1 MEQFHHGHHVRL
13 RSRVHGL
20 YLHADEDG
28 HGVSLRHRRDSTNVV
43 WAVHVY
49 DAYVEEGR
57 LLLQSAAYGRYLAA
71 TATVAPAPRSHRIIQ
86 RNHYHPALVEIIW
99 EVHRSGF
106 EGDVEFR
113 LRHAGA
119 GAGYLCAANGRYLR
133 WKTNGVSVDGIEN
146 LSMMMHWV
154 VEPVP
159 AAAEGSIPRLP
170 RQTGLPLLGSLT
182 RLLPAAARAIVCQ
195 EVSADGIRINRGEFD
210 FRGRSVFRLRKKLVR
225 QLGIANLVMCLPTR
239 DGRLFPLL
247 VDLLPT
253 RGPLF
258 HQRFFHIVVVT
269 PGTPAH
275 AALRYPDVDA

>member
-49 DAYVEEGR
+49 DPYAEEGR
-57 LLLQSAAYGRYLAA
+57 VLLQSAAYGRYLAA
-71 TATVAPAPRSHRIIQ
+71 TATFAPAPRSHRIIQ
-86 RNHYHPALVEIIW
+86 RNHYHPGLVEIIW

-106 EGDVEFR
+106 EDDVELR

-133 WKTNGVSVDGIEN
+133 WKTNGVSVDGIDN
-146 LSMMMHWV
+146 ASVMMHWV
-154 VEPVP
+154 VEPIP

-170 RQTGLPLLGSLT
+170 RQTGLPLPGSLT
-182 RLLPAAARAIVCQ
+182 WTRLLRSRAIECE
-195 EVSADGIRINRGEFD
+195 EVSADGTRISHGAFV

-225 QLGIANLVMCLPTR
+225 LLGVANLVICFPTR

-253 RGPLF
+253 SGLL
-258 HQRFFHIVVVT
+258 FHIVVVT
-269 PGTPAH
+269 PGTPGE
-275 AALRYPDVDA
+275 